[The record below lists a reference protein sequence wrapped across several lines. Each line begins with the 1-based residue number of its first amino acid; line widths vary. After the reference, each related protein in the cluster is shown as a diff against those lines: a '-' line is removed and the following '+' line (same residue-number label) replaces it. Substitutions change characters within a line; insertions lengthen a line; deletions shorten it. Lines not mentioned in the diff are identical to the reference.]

1 MAFRLTS
8 RRIWLDQDGEVL
20 LADCQTS
27 SGGWQLS
34 YLNLNEHLSI
44 IDKNFSFLAGQSG
57 FRKSITTVKLEG
69 VTLHASYVRRIVNTL
84 TVYEQK
90 WECSL
95 NLDYCV
101 QNDDGRLKFV
111 P

>member
-8 RRIWLDQDGEVL
+8 RKITLDRDGVL
-20 LADCQTS
+20 MVDCQKS
-27 SGGWQLS
+27 NGGWQLS
-34 YLNLNEHLSI
+34 FLNLNEHLSI
-44 IDKNFSFLAGQSG
+44 IDKSFSFLPGQSG
-57 FRKSITTVKLEG
+57 FRQSVTTVYLQG
-69 VTLHASYVRRIVNTL
+69 VTLHASYVEHIGTAFGVVEGT
-84 TVYEQK
+84 
-90 WECSL
+90 WESSL

>member
-1 MAFRLTS
+1 M
-8 RRIWLDQDGEVL
+8 DKDGEVL

-27 SGGWQLS
+27 NGGWQLS

-44 IDKNFSFLAGQSG
+44 IDKSFSFLPGQSG
-57 FRKSITTVKLEG
+57 FRKCITTVKLQG
-69 VTLHASYVRRIVNTL
+69 VTLHASYVQDIGTWL
-84 TVYEQK
+84 AKGELK